1 MTRAMRPVGLLI
13 VLACITFD
21 DFKFHAAKV
30 TLFPDITRK
39 SPENLSVGLSKSN
52 NTAQSIVSTG
62 ASYCVDGKQLNRQYK
77 EHFGGFREWDQLTH
91 AELYVLF
98 TKNMG
103 PHLAMDEVALSADE
117 LYTIVTNKDAH
128 GRKGALV
135 AMVKGTRSEDVI
147 KILKLIHKWQREQV
161 VEMTVDLSPT
171 MMLIAREAFPKAEIV
186 NDRFHVQ
193 QLVTE
198 ALTAIRLE
206 CKREA
211 QDVEN
216 ATKMLCKEI
225 GVEYKPFVCNNGDTL
240 KQLFA
245 RSNRLIMKN
254 RSKWTSTQE
263 QRAELLFRYSP
274 RML

>member
-1 MTRAMRPVGLLI
+1 
-13 VLACITFD
+13 
-21 DFKFHAAKV
+21 
-30 TLFPDITRK
+30 
-39 SPENLSVGLSKSN
+39 
-52 NTAQSIVSTG
+52 
-62 ASYCVDGKQLNRQYK
+62 
-77 EHFGGFREWDQLTH
+77 
-91 AELYVLF
+91 
-98 TKNMG
+98 
-103 PHLAMDEVALSADE
+103 MDEVALSADE

-240 KQLFA
+240 K
-245 RSNRLIMKN
+245 RKH
-254 RSKWTSTQE
+254 SKKYT
-263 QRAELLFRYSP
+263 L
-274 RML
+274 